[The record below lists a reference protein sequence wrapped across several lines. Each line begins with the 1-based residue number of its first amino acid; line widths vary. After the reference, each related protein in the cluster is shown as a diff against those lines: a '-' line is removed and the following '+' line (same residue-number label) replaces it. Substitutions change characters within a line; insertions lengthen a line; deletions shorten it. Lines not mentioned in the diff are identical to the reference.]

1 MMTDEQRVAER
12 LKNKQRM
19 AEKRANMNDE
29 EKEKVKEKD
38 RLRKRKEYTKVKEQ
52 IYLENERELN
62 KAYKIK
68 MRNSRSEEQIEFDKL
83 EYVIRKRDFRKKL
96 TDDRLVLEKEKSKAG
111 MAEFRSKGR
120 MLDYNPKQ
128 VRELDESVLWT
139 IFSQKGPKYQALLHK
154 LKPDIELKIIGN
166 DGDAQ
171 ASNSK
176 EDLEKRDAD
185 MSKWYEDELKDVNE
199 AEDEAEDD
207 EDEPEKS
214 EYEKI
219 RDRNIEELELA
230 KKASGLFND

>member
-1 MMTDEQRVAER
+1 MTDEQREAAR

-19 AEKRANMNDE
+19 AEKRANMGDE

-52 IYLENERELN
+52 IYLENEREIN

-68 MRNSRSEEQIEFDKL
+68 MRNNRSEEQIEFDKL
-83 EYVIRKRDFRKKL
+83 EYVIRKRDYRKRL
-96 TDDRLVLEKEKSKAG
+96 EDDKIVLEKEKSKVG

-120 MLDYNPKQ
+120 MFDYNPKQ
-128 VRELDESVLWT
+128 VRDLDESILWT
-139 IFSQKGPKYQALLHK
+139 IFYQRGSKYQALLHK
-154 LKPDIELKIIGN
+154 LKPEVALKIIENG
-166 DGDAQ
+166 GDAE
-171 ASNSK
+171 AFKSR
-176 EDLEKRDAD
+176 EDVEKRVAD
-185 MSKWYEDELKDVNE
+185 MNIWYEEELKDVEE
-199 AEDEAEDD
+199 AEDE

-219 RDRNIEELELA
+219 RDKNIEELELA